1 MAEDEAVARYRFGP
15 LERRG
20 LVAGWRGGQIATVSA
35 GLLFAVLVLR
45 GHPSL
50 AGVAGA
56 VLLVALAV
64 GAATWPIAG
73 RTAEEWAP
81 DALRF
86 SCSTMARRNR
96 PRGSPFAT
104 LQLLGVEDGGEWS
117 MAVVHDTA
125 ARTYTAVLRAKG
137 TGFVLLGAQEKTAR
151 VSAWSTV
158 LASLGRPGSA
168 LYRLQW
174 LARCLPDDGAALR
187 RHWESKA
194 VLDPA
199 SPAQRSYAALLDTEA
214 TSARTHEVLLALTVD
229 AAKAG
234 RAVRAA
240 GGGHAGAC
248 TVVARETA
256 WLRRQLADCGVDVGE
271 VLDGDELSE
280 VVRGS
285 FGAQPRSD
293 VERRVSERGRP
304 PSHRDGVPA
313 LSRRDLWPWPMA
325 MEGEW
330 GRVRADDT
338 WHVTYWI
345 AEWPRRDVGP
355 EFLGPLL
362 LADVRQSVSLVME
375 PVAAAEAAR
384 RIEQARTA
392 DIADAELR
400 RRGGFLSSARRR
412 REEEVLVHRERE
424 LADGHAQYRFSGY
437 VTVTAGDGEE
447 LEDACARTEQAA
459 GRAGLDLRRCYGD
472 QARALGCTLPLGRG
486 LA

>member
-20 LVAGWRGGQIATVSA
+20 LVAGWRGGQLATVST
-35 GLLFAVLVLR
+35 GLVFAVLLVR

-50 AGVAGA
+50 AGVVGA

-86 SCSTMARRNR
+86 AHAVAVRRGGA
-96 PRGSPFAT
+96 RGSPFAA
-104 LQLLGVEDGGEWS
+104 LQLFSVETGAGRS
-117 MAVVHDTA
+117 AAVIHDRA
-125 ARTYTAVLRAKG
+125 ARTYTAVLRARG
-137 TGFVLLGAQEKTAR
+137 TGFVLVGAVEKTAR

-168 LYRLQW
+168 VHRLQW
-174 LARCLPDDGAALR
+174 LARCLPDDGVAVR
-187 RHWESKA
+187 RYWASA
-194 VLDPA
+194 SALDPD
-199 SPAQRSYAALLDTEA
+199 SPAQRSYAALLDAES
-214 TSARTHEVLLALTVD
+214 TSTCVHEVLLALSVD
-229 AAKAG
+229 ASKAG

-248 TVVARETA
+248 AVVLREMG
-256 WLRRQLADCGVDVGE
+256 WLRRQLADCGIEAGE
-271 VLDGDELSE
+271 VLD
-280 VVRGS
+280 
-285 FGAQPRSD
+285 
-293 VERRVSERGRP
+293 VEEVSEAVRRSFEVEPRP
-304 PSHRDGVPA
+304 GAEGATQPDLPRNQAGESRAVT
-313 LSRRDLWPWPMA
+313 RRDRWPWPMA
-325 MEGEW
+325 TDGEW
-330 GRVRADDT
+330 GRARADGT

-355 EFLGPLL
+355 EFIGPLL
-362 LADVRQSVSLVME
+362 LAGVRQSVSLTME
-375 PVAAAEAAR
+375 PVASAEAAR

-400 RRGGFLSSARRR
+400 RRGGFLASARRR
-412 REEEVLVHRERE
+412 RQEEVLVHREHE

-437 VTVTAGDGEE
+437 VTVTAADPQA
-447 LEDACARTEQAA
+447 LEDACAGTEQAA

-472 QARALGCTLPLGRG
+472 QVHALSCTLPLGRG